1 MASTNS
7 SAIRSPVA
15 ACPAIAET
23 LPTFRGLPVAILRVS
38 RTVSRMVAASQTL
51 TAEVRFQDRVNELG
65 GRPRPGARY
74 VNNSTPV
81 PLICAN
87 GHECA
92 PRPSN
97 VLAGNGLCPVCAGRD
112 KASAERRFLSRVDE
126 LHARLQPGACY
137 VRGSIPVPLICANGH
152 ECAPRPQDALR
163 GGSLCKTCSGR
174 DPVDSERR
182 FWARVEEL
190 GGKPQPG
197 ARYVNNST
205 PVPLICANG
214 HECAPRP
221 GVVLG
226 GRVLCR
232 SCTGH
237 NKASTEWR
245 FWVRVEELGGKPQPG
260 ARYVNN
266 STPVPLICANGHE
279 CAPLPKHVIKG
290 QGLCRTCAGNDP
302 VTAERRFWVRV
313 EELGGKPQPGA
324 RYVNNST
331 PVPLICANGHE
342 CAPRPGDLSTGRRI
356 CLSCAVVFDRIFVLH
371 HPRSHAI
378 KVGTA
383 SIEHR
388 LYVHRQNGYVLV
400 AEWAGR
406 DQEAVQNAES
416 QVFRA
421 WREHAWPIIPDA
433 PFDGRT
439 GTADVTHLPFTLSLL
454 RSLLGEPDT
463 QA

>member
-1 MASTNS
+1 M
-7 SAIRSPVA
+7 
-15 ACPAIAET
+15 
-23 LPTFRGLPVAILRVS
+23 
-38 RTVSRMVAASQTL
+38 
-51 TAEVRFQDRVNELG
+51 NELG

-232 SCTGH
+232 SCTGN
-237 NKASTEWR
+237 NKASTEW
-245 FWVRVEELGGKPQPG
+245 
-260 ARYVNN
+260 
-266 STPVPLICANGHE
+266 
-279 CAPLPKHVIKG
+279 
-290 QGLCRTCAGNDP
+290 
-302 VTAERRFWVRV
+302 RFWVRV